1 MVAADT
7 DRAHLEL
14 AGLAA
19 LGQDGRGQGGHT
31 ECDGHGFQRT
41 YSYWAT
47 FTMSTV
53 TVSSVTAAVSGPGRA
68 ATPPWNYGEIRM
80 GLTMSAVTVSSVTAP
95 PISTSTIVI
104 PDSLV

>member
-7 DRAHLEL
+7 DRTHLEL

-41 YSYWAT
+41 YPYWAT

-53 TVSSVTAAVSGPGRA
+53 TVSSVTAGMRHKRGAG
-68 ATPPWNYGEIRM
+68 TPPWPV
-80 GLTMSAVTVSSVTAP
+80 ATAAG
-95 PISTSTIVI
+95 S
-104 PDSLV
+104 D